1 MTQLSDPLCSTNL
14 GNAIDITG
22 EFFESEDRFKKL
34 SSCIL
39 FFCFIVVK
47 ILSLQFLWHLRFV
60 EFAWISHVMTLSSS
74 SLKSWGKAHT
84 QVFLRVPTSLKT
96 WSSESNQWGHAVAWE
111 LAHLSDFY
119 IKKGKGVKNVIG
131 KSFSANWQ
139 LWSSNSYGW
148 ELNIKRIAKLPSF
161 PLDKMALF
169 QWHKITSTCLI
180 HSPLPDGLFS
190 NRVYPVRLSNI
201 LAERELG
208 NQKDRGSREESS
220 LGPEAILL
228 VLRVRTWEEINSL
241 RVCISSVSA
250 RLVWWSWV
258 WKIGMEMDILGL
270 LMRMGEEGGRWWT
283 VLSVRM
289 RHPDM

>member
-1 MTQLSDPLCSTNL
+1 MLPSGTSSKILLDVFKIKSESDCSGDDTVVRPLVVALILGTQLTKLANFLRVKIGS
-14 GNAIDITG
+14 
-22 EFFESEDRFKKL
+22 KKL

-60 EFAWISHVMTLSSS
+60 ECAWISHVMTLSSS

-84 QVFLRVPTSLKT
+84 QVFLRLPTSLKT

-148 ELNIKRIAKLPSF
+148 
-161 PLDKMALF
+161 
-169 QWHKITSTCLI
+169 
-180 HSPLPDGLFS
+180 
-190 NRVYPVRLSNI
+190 
-201 LAERELG
+201 
-208 NQKDRGSREESS
+208 
-220 LGPEAILL
+220 
-228 VLRVRTWEEINSL
+228 
-241 RVCISSVSA
+241 
-250 RLVWWSWV
+250 
-258 WKIGMEMDILGL
+258 
-270 LMRMGEEGGRWWT
+270 
-283 VLSVRM
+283 
-289 RHPDM
+289 